1 MADGKAAA
9 GMEILSSNRIR
20 AMEAIVYILAIF
32 LSVQSL
38 GATTEGGRTQNGQGS
53 LDSASPTPVVQTSR
67 ESGTLFVTDALKQ
80 NTTTLQNSL
89 LTVLS
94 TVNSHR
100 EISTLHSVGERTE
113 SSTTFSVSNPK
124 TPSNDSI
131 QRTTAQGV
139 RSTLTTSNSNDVN
152 TSTGYPDVSTTPA
165 GSRFSPTSSHGN
177 GEHTSVFEIT
187 SQFSKASENMTVL
200 TTTELVAP
208 STPTPSPTS
217 SVTSTAPPKVS
228 ASVATAV
235 SDSMLP
241 ANSTERSSTGASSS
255 FSSVHNVSFTQSMEP
270 QNASVHPTP
279 ANVSTMPSAESIGP
293 EDPTTPAL
301 STRQITLNTG
311 SPSNRAPFNVTST
324 EGSETVVTVTSLVTD
339 FTTEPMLL
347 TEVQK
352 TEIISELATDTS
364 EYLTTPSLLQN
375 ATVTPSTTIRPEPSS
390 SMITEAITDLV
401 TESASEVSVETPEEL
416 LTVETSTEV
425 VTYLDT
431 TDDGLKD
438 VTDSI
443 RDSTTP
449 IATTPVSATPAPELC
464 DFEVAPTS
472 VHVCLC
478 NSSLAASNYTYRVE
492 LVRCLHGNSTGPDVP
507 VHTDRQEPRPGC
519 WNISVPLGASY
530 RLVVTAFDGFGGNAS
545 TPTSYFYTSL
555 QPPYLSVTK
564 RATPDPT
571 LDLIWDFQQEAFVD
585 YVTIYIQVD
594 DEEYMQKL
602 TWLSVGRNTIQG
614 MFSYF
619 STKFGAKHT
628 FEVQIHS
635 GNESVFSNKASYI
648 LAPLI
653 PEKADVTNVTERN
666 ITLQLAPLECKT
678 CSYLVRYKPT
688 GVRDPVV
695 DTQQLPVECQ
705 ATPGTRHQRSDC
717 YTVITALVPGTSY
730 DIQVFT
736 VSYKKSSSGSFGVQ
750 RRTLPA
756 SPLNVTV
763 TNVTRE
769 TITLSWSHGEGYRTH
784 YALRAWAEHSEEVG
798 KVHGDVTH
806 FTFHNLLAGASYFVS
821 ITARVNDIHGVYVIV
836 TDRTLPTEPGP
847 VDRLLLELLQ
857 EPQQI
862 RLGFL
867 APMRPNGVLRGYRV
881 KYSGNRTGESR
892 ICSKDQRYLPVSQ
905 TSVIIEQ
912 LKGGCN
918 YTFIVQAQ
926 NEVGY
931 GPERSGV
938 ILTKIGIPEIPEV
951 VPSHPA
957 SKSIRSTGFDVTFDP
972 SIFSDDNGPITHVS
986 VIVAEAAAANEPE
999 SGNSTHPKM
1008 TTWAE
1013 AISEDVIPPYQIS
1026 DPIDISEMQSGRR
1039 RRRSVATTLSIE
1051 IGGERCSKNE
1061 KDVYCNG
1068 PLAHGRSYVYRFR
1081 GMSPGGYADTPF
1093 SLPVPLPTS
1102 PHTVIIGI
1110 STALFSLL
1118 VVVIILSIIV
1128 IVRKFRLHKCLR
1140 VVLQCKHR
1148 LDGRGRYHAAN
1159 LKDVELTRVANNHH
1173 QSTVVSKQKYS
1184 RPVRLSEFTR
1194 DWYSMNADSNY
1205 GYSQEYEAIR
1215 KVGKKLTTSTAVS
1228 AANVGKNRYTN
1239 ILPYDRTRVKLSS
1252 VDDEDG
1258 SDYINANYIP
1268 GFTSPREYIAF
1279 QGPLPGTADDTW
1291 RMIWEQNVSTVV
1303 MVTQLVE
1310 KGKVKCDQYWPD
1322 DHKPVLYG
1330 DIQVTMTQTFEET
1343 NWNIK
1348 EFILQIRDQRRH
1360 VRHWNFLSW
1369 PDHGV
1374 PDSSQDLLSFIRRIR
1389 STVTPPST
1397 TPIAVHCSAGVGR
1410 TGTFIV
1416 LDRLLQHIE
1425 QYDYVDIMGIVCEM
1439 RMHRNFMVQT
1449 EQQYVFIHRC
1459 LLDVLEEKGLAPM
1472 PLMGGSLP

>member
-1 MADGKAAA
+1 
-9 GMEILSSNRIR
+9 
-20 AMEAIVYILAIF
+20 
-32 LSVQSL
+32 
-38 GATTEGGRTQNGQGS
+38 
-53 LDSASPTPVVQTSR
+53 
-67 ESGTLFVTDALKQ
+67 
-80 NTTTLQNSL
+80 
-89 LTVLS
+89 
-94 TVNSHR
+94 
-100 EISTLHSVGERTE
+100 
-113 SSTTFSVSNPK
+113 
-124 TPSNDSI
+124 
-131 QRTTAQGV
+131 
-139 RSTLTTSNSNDVN
+139 
-152 TSTGYPDVSTTPA
+152 
-165 GSRFSPTSSHGN
+165 
-177 GEHTSVFEIT
+177 
-187 SQFSKASENMTVL
+187 MTVL

-545 TPTSYFYTSL
+545 TPTSYFYTRSHSTPHLEVTEISLDRSMITHDILCGWKSCFRLPFSNVCLYPQISQRAGL

-938 ILTKIGIPEIPEV
+938 ILTKIGIPEIPKV

-1148 LDGRGRYHAAN
+1148 LDGRGRYHPAN